1 MRKSNP
7 YHPTPYIG
15 PPSPDLAAFLCVYR
29 TFVAKTGESE
39 MSSIGRRLRNGARRT
54 SREAGAQLRK
64 EYSKEYYVETPL
76 RARTSYSDALV
87 IANRSYASREARS
100 SGLGTTQDWR
110 ARLILTLEVAS
121 ACAAKV
127 DAALVSAISRN
138 RLAFSCS
145 DMGKLGSSSESGL
158 YCMRGCHGC
167 ASVHVDVDG
176 EVRPRVSD
184 SKKEPFGLLF

>member
-87 IANRSYASREARS
+87 IANRSYASRE
-100 SGLGTTQDWR
+100 
-110 ARLILTLEVAS
+110 
-121 ACAAKV
+121 V
-127 DAALVSAISRN
+127 DI
-138 RLAFSCS
+138 
-145 DMGKLGSSSESGL
+145 
-158 YCMRGCHGC
+158 
-167 ASVHVDVDG
+167 
-176 EVRPRVSD
+176 
-184 SKKEPFGLLF
+184 